1 MEVRVLEDSVEL
13 EGYINVVERQSK
25 VMTDYKRNKKFVEVI
40 KQGTFKRAIENNPNI
55 LMLLNHDMGRQIG
68 STKQGLELREDNIG
82 LHYKATITDTETI
95 ELGKNNKLKGCSFGF
110 AKAQGTYKPYTNGIE
125 QRSISD
131 LSLVEVS
138 ILSEGHVPAYDSCSV
153 EIRSNDEDIEL
164 EIREFNIPTEEDIKT
179 EIDMSKVYETDL
191 FIVKNR

>member
-25 VMTDYKRNKKFVEVI
+25 VMTDHKRNKRFIEVI
-40 KQGTFKRAIENNPNI
+40 RQGTFKRAIENNSNI
-55 LMLLNHDMGRQIG
+55 LMLLNHDMTKQIG
-68 STKQGLELREDNIG
+68 STKENVELREDSIG
-82 LHYKATITDTETI
+82 LHYKATIKDAETM
-95 ELGKNNKLKGCSFGF
+95 ELAKNNKLKGCSFGF
-110 AKAQGTYKPYTNGIE
+110 NKAVGTYKPFSGGIE

-153 EIRSNDEDIEL
+153 EIRSNDENIEL
-164 EIREFNIPTEEDIKT
+164 EIREFNLPTEEEIKV
-179 EIDMSKVYETDL
+179 DMSKVYEAEL